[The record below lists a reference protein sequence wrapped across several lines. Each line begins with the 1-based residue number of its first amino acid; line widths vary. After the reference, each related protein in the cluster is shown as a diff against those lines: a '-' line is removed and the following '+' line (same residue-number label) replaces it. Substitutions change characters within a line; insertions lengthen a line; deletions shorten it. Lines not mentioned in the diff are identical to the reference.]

1 MYQADIVI
9 IGAGAVGTSIAR
21 ELSKYHIK
29 VMVVDKRD
37 DVGGDASKSNSSIIC
52 DGADCPPHTL
62 ESRLVQA
69 SRRMMD
75 RLTRDLDIP
84 FKVIGS
90 IMPAIT
96 EEQLALLPGIYNDA
110 YENNIFDAEL
120 VSPRE
125 VLELEPE
132 INPSVLGGLYNPG
145 EAVIDPF
152 LYVVALA
159 ENAAENGVEFLLD
172 AEVQGIIREGGKIA
186 GVETTRG
193 RIKTP
198 RVINAA
204 GLFCD
209 SVAAMVDECD
219 FTVKPR
225 KGQFF
230 ILDKNTPCKVRH
242 VVYPIPT
249 PTSRGKLLLPT
260 VHGNILVG
268 PTAEDLDDKEDRRVT
283 AEGLQG
289 IEEDVKKL
297 IPHIRIEDAIT
308 EYCGLRPNRIPEGF
322 HIGLSKKTGGYLG
335 ISGIRST
342 GVSAS
347 QGIAKYVVKMLNDA
361 GVDLRQKERFI
372 AKRRGIVKFA
382 EASRDAQAAL
392 VSENL
397 LYGHVVCRCETVT
410 EAEVVEAIRRPVGAR
425 TMDALKRRVRSGM
438 GRCQGGFCGPHLLE
452 ILSREL
458 QIPKDGVNKNLAG
471 SYMVQGELRP
481 KGGAVCGK

>member
-1 MYQADIVI
+1 
-9 IGAGAVGTSIAR
+9 
-21 ELSKYHIK
+21 
-29 VMVVDKRD
+29 
-37 DVGGDASKSNSSIIC
+37 
-52 DGADCPPHTL
+52 
-62 ESRLVQA
+62 
-69 SRRMMD
+69 MMD

-90 IMPAIT
+90 IMPAVT

-110 YENNIFDAEL
+110 YENDIFDAQL
-120 VSPRE
+120 ISPRE
-125 VLELEPE
+125 ILELEPE

-152 LYVVALA
+152 LYVAALA
-159 ENAAENGVEFLLD
+159 ENAAENGVEFLLN
-172 AEVQGIIREGGKIA
+172 AEVRGIIRENGKIA
-186 GVETTRG
+186 GVETSRG

-268 PTAEDLDDKEDRRVT
+268 PTAEDLDDKEDRRIT
-283 AEGLQG
+283 AEELRG

-297 IPHIRIEDAIT
+297 VPRIRIEDAIT

-322 HIGLSKKTGGYLG
+322 HIGLSEKTGGYLG
-335 ISGIRST
+335 ISGVRST

-347 QGIAKYVVKMLNDA
+347 QGIAKYVVKMLDDA
-361 GVDLRQKERFI
+361 GVDLRRKEGFL
-372 AKRRGIVKFA
+372 AQRRGIVKFA
-382 EASRDAQAAL
+382 EASREERDAL
-392 VSENL
+392 VEENP
-397 LYGHVVCRCETVT
+397 LYGRVVCRCETVT
-410 EAEVVEAIRRPVGAR
+410 EAEVVQAIHGPVGAR

-438 GRCQGGFCGPHLLE
+438 GRCQGGFCGPHLIE

-458 QIPKDGVNKNLAG
+458 RNSRDDVNKNLAG
-471 SYMVQGELRP
+471 SYMVRGELRP
-481 KGGAVCGK
+481 KGGSECGE